1 MMKHLFITS
10 LQQPIESWVK
20 AFPESVISPDGH
32 AVSIAENFVVWVHIL
47 IEQDVQWK
55 TLLSS
60 LLNSAPHAK
69 IIVLSNNP
77 DQAEAMQALGLGAV
91 GYLHAYAHHKVLK
104 EVASV
109 VSHGGV
115 WLGRELLKH
124 LIAVTT
130 QPTHQSALQQEEL
143 LEVLTKRE
151 REVALEA
158 AKGLSNKEIARV
170 LSISER
176 TVKAHL
182 TSVFESLNVKDR
194 LHLALVLQ
202 GKSPEDAFFSSN
214 GVQKKGLSK
223 IHLNS

>member
-1 MMKHLFITS
+1 MKHLFITS
-10 LQQPIESWVK
+10 LPQPIESWEK
-20 AFPESVISPDGH
+20 AFPERLVAANDASLKVADNTI
-32 AVSIAENFVVWVHIL
+32 VWVHVL
-47 IEQDVQWK
+47 LEQEVQWK
-55 TLLSS
+55 VLVQAILSR
-60 LLNSAPHAK
+60 APHAK
-69 IIVLSNNP
+69 VIVLSNNP
-77 DQAEAMQALGLGAV
+77 DQAEAMQALALGVV
-91 GYLHAYAHHKVLK
+91 GYLHAYAHPKVLK

-109 VSHGGV
+109 VAHGGV

-124 LIAVTT
+124 LIAITT
-130 QPTHQSALQQEEL
+130 QPMHQSALQQEEL
-143 LEVLTKRE
+143 LEALTKRE

-182 TSVFESLNVKDR
+182 TSVFETLNVKDR

-202 GKSPEDAFFSSN
+202 GKSPENSFFSAGN
-214 GVQKKGLSK
+214 VQKKGLSK